1 MVHELPWFLHPS
13 NLFLVIFF
21 LYISGFILSSLFF
34 HGFILK
40 KKLESGGDK
49 TFTVKE
55 SLFWFLFSVFWFL
68 FSFVAF
74 YYLTKSL
81 FFDKKDKQNA

>member
-34 HGFILK
+34 HSFILK
-40 KKLESGGDK
+40 KKLENGEYK

-74 YYLTKSL
+74 YYLAKSL